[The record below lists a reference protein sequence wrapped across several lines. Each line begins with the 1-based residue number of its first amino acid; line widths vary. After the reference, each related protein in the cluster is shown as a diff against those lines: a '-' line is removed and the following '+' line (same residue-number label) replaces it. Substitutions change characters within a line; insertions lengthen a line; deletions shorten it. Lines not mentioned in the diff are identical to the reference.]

1 VSPLS
6 RNELKYLSSL
16 QQKKYRQEHQQC
28 IIEGIRL
35 CEDALRSEWQLHE
48 FFVTGGFRE
57 NDSFHDLAGLAG
69 EQHLNPSIISESEM
83 QKITATRTPQGVAL
97 LADIPATQALKPDP
111 ERSPQLVLLDG
122 ISDPGNLGTIM
133 RSADWFGI
141 RHLAMGP
148 GTVEWTNP
156 KVLRA
161 SMGAAFRLTISEIH
175 HWKKQLTTLK
185 SAGYTIL
192 AAEMDGINP
201 REFDREQC
209 PRWGLILGN
218 EAHGVSP
225 HLNSAANV
233 KLSIPGDGPADSLNV
248 AMAGTV
254 LLYEL
259 SQ

>member
-1 VSPLS
+1 MSSLS

-28 IIEGIRL
+28 VIEGVRL
-35 CEDALRSEWQLHE
+35 CDDALRSDWILRE
-48 FFVTGGFRE
+48 FFITDDFR
-57 NDSFHDLAGLAG
+57 NNPSFNRLAGLAG
-69 EQHLNPSIISESEM
+69 EKHLNPTVITEPEM
-83 QKITATRTPQGVAL
+83 QKITATKHPQGVAL
-97 LADIPATQALKPDP
+97 LAEIPEVPTLTPDP
-111 ERSPQLVLLDG
+111 EWSPRIVLLDS

-141 RHLAMGP
+141 RHLATGP

-161 SMGAAFRLTISEIH
+161 SMGAAFRLKISEIH
-175 HWKKQLTTLK
+175 HWQKQLRSLK
-185 SAGYTIL
+185 SAGYAIL
-192 AAEMDGINP
+192 AAEMEGVNP
-201 REFDREQC
+201 REFHTERI
-209 PRWGLILGN
+209 PHWGLLLGN

-225 HLNSAANV
+225 QLNSAADM

-248 AMAGTV
+248 AMAGTI

>member
-1 VSPLS
+1 MSTLS
-6 RNELKYLSSL
+6 RNELKRLASL
-16 QQKKYRQEHQQC
+16 QQKKYRQEYQQC
-28 IIEGIRL
+28 VIEGVRL
-35 CEDALRSEWQLHE
+35 CEDALHSDWILRE
-48 FFVTGGFRE
+48 FYITDDFQK
-57 NDSFHDLAGLAG
+57 NPSFNQLAGLAG
-69 EQHLNPSIISESEM
+69 EKHLNPTMITEPEM
-83 QKITATRTPQGVAL
+83 QKITATNHPQGVAL
-97 LADIPATQALKPDP
+97 VADIPDVHTLDPDP
-111 ERSPQLVLLDG
+111 EGSPRIVLLDG

-141 RHLAMGP
+141 RHLAFGP

-175 HWKKQLTTLK
+175 HWKKQINSLK

-192 AAEMDGINP
+192 AAEMEGVNP
-201 REFDREQC
+201 GAFHTEKN
-209 PRWGLILGN
+209 PHWGLILGN

-225 HLNSAANV
+225 QLNSAADM